1 MSFDMPIAVHADF
14 TVLYEDADVLAVDK
28 AAPLL
33 THPTGE
39 KNEPTLWHGVK
50 ELLAYELACG
60 GQVSLV
66 NRLDRETSG
75 ITLIAKNAAA
85 ARELGKAMQHRLLH
99 KEYLAVVQGAPLWS
113 SACCAEPIL
122 RMEDVAPTRIHVR
135 QCCHP
140 QGRPC
145 RTVFEVLLRVPARK
159 HLPAMALVRCTPHT
173 GRMHQI
179 RVHLAYLGHPIVG
192 DKIYGGDE
200 QNYLDFI
207 AHGWTPQL
215 ASRLFLERH
224 ALHAS
229 ALSFHY
235 AGTSI
240 NVSSPMPSDMRLL
253 LEEGGI
259 LCC

>member
-1 MSFDMPIAVHADF
+1 MPIAVQPDF
-14 TVLYEDADVLAVDK
+14 TVLYEDDGVLAVSK

-33 THPTGE
+33 THPTGD
-39 KNEPTLWHGVK
+39 KNEPTLWHGVR
-50 ELLAYELACG
+50 ELLSYELACG

-75 ITLIAKNAAA
+75 ITLIAKTAEA

-99 KEYLAVVQGAPLWS
+99 KEYLAVVLGNPAWHV
-113 SACCAEPIL
+113 ACCAEPIL
-122 RMEDVAPTRIHVR
+122 RMEDVAETRIHVR

-145 RTVFEVLLRVPARK
+145 RTEFEVLRCVPARK
-159 HLPAMALVRCTPHT
+159 YLPPMALVRCMPHT

-192 DKIYGGDE
+192 DKIYGGNE

-207 AHGWTPQL
+207 ESGWTPQL
-215 ASRLFLERH
+215 ASRLYIERH

-229 ALSFHY
+229 ALTFPYGES
-235 AGTSI
+235 SI
-240 NVSSPMPSDMRLL
+240 SVNSPMPDDMRLL
-253 LEEGGI
+253 LEGE
-259 LCC
+259 